1 MLLVLLVLLVLLGR
15 SWCAT
20 GAPCAPADRLLRR
33 YNKMRADIN
42 TTQLGLEQASAAL
55 VAQLDK
61 LALASASASAASA
74 AAGGFGS
81 AAQAA
86 ALKANLTAAYNA
98 NAAKVVST
106 WWTLPDKLVVKVR
119 CCWCWCWCCCW
130 CWCWRS
136 CCYSCCCSC

>member
-1 MLLVLLVLLVLLGR
+1 MIFLLLHIF
-15 SWCAT
+15 
-20 GAPCAPADRLLRR
+20 PANEAERPAIHQSDKNSIHRR
-33 YNKMRADIN
+33 
-42 TTQLGLEQASAAL
+42 TTALAGTAGFFTDLNAAL

-74 AAGGFGS
+74 AAGGSGS